1 MMERNNRTWLCSVLF
16 MDIVGYSKLA
26 VDRQM
31 AIKKHFCDIISRA
44 LDNMVKDECINLD
57 TGDGMAICY
66 LGDPEDILFA
76 GMGLRDAFYQMQD
89 CDPVCYEVRL
99 GINLGPVKI
108 VEDINGQ
115 RNTVG
120 DGINVAQRVMNFAK
134 ANQLLV
140 SRSYFDVVSCLS
152 DEYPKMFHFLGL
164 YEDKHVRK
172 HGIYE
177 VVSINDRVDTDT
189 IQEEETLTTA
199 TQNIFDDT
207 MLERTEKALA
217 EFVGPMA
224 RILVRNASGKA
235 GSNTELFNMLARDIP
250 DAGGKKKFMD
260 VTKKI

>member
-1 MMERNNRTWLCSVLF
+1 MERKNRTWLCSVLF

-26 VDRQM
+26 VDQQM
-31 AIKKHFCDIISRA
+31 DVKSHFCNIISRA
-44 LDNMVKDECINLD
+44 LDNLTRDESINLD
-57 TGDGMAICY
+57 TGDGMALCY
-66 LGDPEDILFA
+66 LGDPEDLLFA
-76 GMGLRDAFYQMQD
+76 GMGLRDAFYQMKD

-152 DEYPKMFHFLGL
+152 EEYPKMFNFLGL

-177 VVSINDRVDTDT
+177 VMSLNDRVNTELVKEKPEPVMQ
-189 IQEEETLTTA
+189 IR
-199 TQNIFDDT
+199 FDKEL
-207 MLERTEKALA
+207 LERAEKALA

-224 RILVRNASGKA
+224 RILVKNASNKA
-235 GSNTELFNMLARDIP
+235 SDNAELFKILAQDVP
-250 DAGGKKKFMD
+250 NEGDKKKFMD
-260 VTKKI
+260 AVR

>member
-1 MMERNNRTWLCSVLF
+1 MERKNRTWLCSVLF

-31 AIKKHFCDIISRA
+31 EVKNHFCSVISRA
-44 LDNMVKDECINLD
+44 LENMVKDECINLD
-57 TGDGMAICY
+57 TGDGMALCY

-115 RNTVG
+115 RNTIG
-120 DGINVAQRVMNFAK
+120 DGINMAQRVMNFAK

-177 VVSINDRVDTDT
+177 VTSLNDRIDSECKGEEPPEPA
-189 IQEEETLTTA
+189 IQTT
-199 TQNIFDDT
+199 FDDAL
-207 MLERTEKALA
+207 LERTERTLA

-224 RILVRNASGKA
+224 RILVKNASNKA
-235 GSNTELFNMLARDIP
+235 GDNAELFNILAQDIH
-250 DAGGKKKFMD
+250 DESDRQKFIGAI
-260 VTKKI
+260 K